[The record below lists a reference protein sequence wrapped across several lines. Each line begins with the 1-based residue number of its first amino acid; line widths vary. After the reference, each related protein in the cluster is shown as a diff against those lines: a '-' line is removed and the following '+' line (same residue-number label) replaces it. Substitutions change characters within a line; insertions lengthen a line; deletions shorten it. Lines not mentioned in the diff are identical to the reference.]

1 MLCAVGQAA
10 VYLIMAKNA
19 DGTILVMLASGSAPT
34 RLRWDA
40 LTERYVEDP
49 EDGAA
54 ASSTPRPPQ
63 PQPDAASL
71 AQ

>member
-40 LTERYVEDP
+40 LTERYIE
-49 EDGAA
+49 GNYSA
-54 ASSTPRPPQ
+54 ASGRVTGV
-63 PQPDAASL
+63 AS
-71 AQ
+71 